1 MRTWIE
7 RILTSVYFGPTD
19 VNAQVKEMKRRGWN
33 MTALLTPDEK
43 EVIVLGFYHGL
54 KGYTFG
60 RPKA

>member
-1 MRTWIE
+1 
-7 RILTSVYFGPTD
+7 
-19 VNAQVKEMKRRGWN
+19 